1 MIEFAL
7 ILYSLLLA
15 IVFGL
20 RPWMQYRRTGDHG
33 FRGFSGRT
41 SPLERLSGL
50 LFAITFTAFFGAPIA
65 TMLGVVA
72 IAALPGWISSLGVAL
87 ALAGFVV
94 VVVAQYQ
101 MGESWRVGVDRFEQT
116 MLIRDGLFAWVRN
129 PVFSGI
135 GVFGIGFSLLVP
147 NFLSGSAL
155 LLGAV
160 GLEIQARWV
169 EEPYLLRTH
178 GEVYAAY
185 ARRVG
190 RFLPGLGLLAQRR
203 AV

>member
-1 MIEFAL
+1 MIEFSL
-7 ILYSLLLA
+7 ISYSLLLA
-15 IVFGL
+15 VVFGL

-50 LFAITFTAFFGAPIA
+50 LFAIALTALFGAPIA
-65 TMLGVVA
+65 TLTSVVGSA
-72 IAALPGWISSLGVAL
+72 ELPGWISILGVVL
-87 ALAGFVV
+87 ALAGFAV

-101 MGESWRVGVDRFEQT
+101 MGASWRVGVDRSERT
-116 MLIRDGLFAWVRN
+116 VLIRDGLFALVRN

-135 GVFGIGFSLLVP
+135 GMFAVGFSLLVA
-147 NFLSGSAL
+147 NVLSGSAL

-169 EEPYLLRTH
+169 EEPYLQRTH
-178 GEVYAAY
+178 GAAYAEY

-190 RFLPGLGLLAQRR
+190 RFLPGIGRLSEWR
-203 AV
+203 AA

>member
-7 ILYSLLLA
+7 VSYSLLLA

-20 RPWMQYRRTGDHG
+20 RPWLQYRRTGDHG

-41 SPLERLSGL
+41 SALERLSGL
-50 LFAITFTAFFGAPIA
+50 LFVMAFTAFFGAPIA
-65 TMLGVVA
+65 TLMGAVGLV
-72 IAALPGWISSLGVAL
+72 ALPGWISLLGVAL

-94 VVVAQYQ
+94 VVAAQYQ
-101 MGESWRVGVDRFEQT
+101 MGVAWRVGVDQSERT
-116 MLIRDGLFAWVRN
+116 ALIKDGLFAWVRN

-135 GVFGIGFSLLVP
+135 GLFGAGFSLLVP
-147 NFLSGSAL
+147 NVLSGSAL
-155 LLGAV
+155 LLGAL
-160 GLEIQARWV
+160 GLEIQARCV

-178 GEVYAAY
+178 GEAYAEY

-190 RFLPGLGLLAQRR
+190 RFLPRIGLLSQRR
-203 AV
+203 AA

>member
-50 LFAITFTAFFGAPIA
+50 LFVMSFTALLGAPIA
-65 TMLGVVA
+65 SMLGI
-72 IAALPGWISSLGVAL
+72 IALTALPGWLSALGIAL
-87 ALAGFVV
+87 TLTGFSV
-94 VVVAQYQ
+94 VVVAQFQ
-101 MGESWRVGVDRFEQT
+101 MGASWRVGVDRLEET

-135 GVFGIGFSLLVP
+135 GVFGVGFSLLVP
-147 NFLSGSAL
+147 NALSGSAL

-160 GLEIQARWV
+160 GFEIQARWV

>member
-1 MIEFAL
+1 
-7 ILYSLLLA
+7 
-15 IVFGL
+15 
-20 RPWMQYRRTGDHG
+20 MQYRRTGDHG

-50 LFAITFTAFFGAPIA
+50 LFAIALTALFGAPIA
-65 TMLGVVA
+65 TLTSVVGSA
-72 IAALPGWISSLGVAL
+72 ELPGWISILGVVL
-87 ALAGFVV
+87 ALAGFAV

-101 MGESWRVGVDRFEQT
+101 MGASWRVGVDRSERT
-116 MLIRDGLFAWVRN
+116 VLIRDGLFALVRN

-135 GVFGIGFSLLVP
+135 GMFAVGFSLLVA
-147 NFLSGSAL
+147 NVLSGSAL

-169 EEPYLLRTH
+169 EEPYLQRTH
-178 GEVYAAY
+178 GAAYAEY

-190 RFLPGLGLLAQRR
+190 RFLPGIGRLSEWR
-203 AV
+203 AA